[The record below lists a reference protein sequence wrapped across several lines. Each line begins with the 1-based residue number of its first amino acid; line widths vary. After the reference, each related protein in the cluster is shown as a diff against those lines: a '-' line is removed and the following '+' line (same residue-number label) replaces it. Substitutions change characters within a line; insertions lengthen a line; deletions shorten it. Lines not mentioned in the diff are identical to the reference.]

1 MGFARIK
8 ALKKMVQDAFEKEQA
23 DKNPNRPRKGDVIRV
38 EPIRK
43 KEHLEAIKEL
53 LKDDHRNLAMFT
65 FGINT
70 ALRASDIL
78 RTRLCDVQHLKP
90 GETFTIR
97 EKKTQK
103 KRPVAI
109 NDATYE
115 AIQNYLKVRP
125 ETSPE
130 APLFLSRT
138 GQERSLTVSALN
150 ALVKLW
156 GRKVGIRENLGS
168 HSLRKSFGFHQR
180 KAGTSVPVL
189 MSIFNHSNQRQ
200 TLDYLGINE
209 EEIVEAYRHV
219 I

>member
-8 ALKKMVQDAFEKEQA
+8 ALKKMIQDMFEKEKI
-23 DKNPNRPRKGDVIRV
+23 DKNPNRPKKGDVIRT

-43 KEHLEAIKEL
+43 PEDLQAIKEL
-53 LKDDHRNLAMFT
+53 LKDEPRNLAVFT

-103 KRPVAI
+103 KRPVAL
-109 NDATYE
+109 NEATYK
-115 AIQNYLKVRP
+115 AIQNYLRVRP
-125 ETSPE
+125 ETSPD

-138 GQERSLTVSALN
+138 GHEKALTVSSLN

-209 EEIVEAYRHV
+209 EEIGAL
-219 I
+219 